1 MAKESLIT
9 KGCMVKINYVM
20 KTCFLDG
27 TVKELSPDTL
37 EFIFGV
43 ERQAPALEAA
53 LEAARVGDRFSVHI
67 PAEEIYGAYDPDLIR
82 EIPKEG
88 LIKQRIK
95 EGQFYRQIKS
105 GHLISFKVLE
115 VKENTLLADFNKP
128 TAGISVTMDL
138 EVLGIRKAGKKET
151 DMAREAQRRKEI
163 GCA

>member
-1 MAKESLIT
+1 MRLT
-9 KGCMVKINYVM
+9 RKG
-20 KTCFLDG
+20 
-27 TVKELSPDTL
+27 
-37 EFIFGV
+37 
-43 ERQAPALEAA
+43 
-53 LEAARVGDRFSVHI
+53 
-67 PAEEIYGAYDPDLIR
+67 
-82 EIPKEG
+82 
-88 LIKQRIK
+88 K